1 MKYEPIPV
9 TRQLITWARDRAGF
23 TLADAAEKFKSIEA
37 WEAGDAYPS
46 YPQLERMAHEFK
58 VPVAVF
64 FFPEPPDLP
73 KISETFR
80 TIREADFEVLP
91 RRIRILLRKAK
102 AFQINV
108 SELTD
113 GRNPADRMIT
123 RELAIKR
130 SASIKTLAKRVREY
144 LGVSMET
151 QCGWPSAQEALKN
164 WRDILQT
171 VGIAVFKDQFREDK
185 FSGFCL
191 YDDEF
196 PLIYVNNSTSKTRQ
210 IFTLFHELAHLLFH
224 TSGIDGLTD
233 DVISTLTGK
242 SQAIE
247 RTCNGFAAEFLL
259 PDAVFEQVLVGINAN
274 EASAVAIA
282 GRFHVSREVVFRKF
296 VDRDLITQRTYDA
309 ARERWNNQRTGGSGG
324 NSYYNQIAYLGRDY
338 INLAFSQYYKNRI
351 TDTQLA
357 EYLDMKPRHVST
369 LEDYVFRGV

>member
-1 MKYEPIPV
+1 M
-9 TRQLITWARDRAGF
+9 
-23 TLADAAEKFKSIEA
+23 
-37 WEAGDAYPS
+37 
-46 YPQLERMAHEFK
+46 
-58 VPVAVF
+58 
-64 FFPEPPDLP
+64 
-73 KISETFR
+73 
-80 TIREADFEVLP
+80 
-91 RRIRILLRKAK
+91 LLRKAK

-113 GRNPADRMIT
+113 GRNPADRIVTRDLAIT
-123 RELAIKR
+123 R
-130 SASIKTLAKRVREY
+130 SVSIKALAKRVREY
-144 LGVSMET
+144 LGVSLET
-151 QCGWPSAQEALKN
+151 QCGWPSAEEALKN

-171 VGIAVFKDQFREDK
+171 VGIAVFKDQFREDR

-196 PLIYVNNSTSKTRQ
+196 PLIYVNNSTPKTRQ
-210 IFTLFHELAHLLFH
+210 IFTLFHELGHLLFH
-224 TSGIDGLTD
+224 TSGIDGLAD

-247 RTCNGFAAEFLL
+247 RTCNGFAAEFIL

-296 VDRDLITQRTYDA
+296 LDRDLITQQTYDA
-309 ARERWNNQRTGGSGG
+309 ARERWIKQRTGGSGG
-324 NSYYNQIAYLGRDY
+324 NSYYTQIAYLGRDY

-351 TDTQLA
+351 SDVQLA